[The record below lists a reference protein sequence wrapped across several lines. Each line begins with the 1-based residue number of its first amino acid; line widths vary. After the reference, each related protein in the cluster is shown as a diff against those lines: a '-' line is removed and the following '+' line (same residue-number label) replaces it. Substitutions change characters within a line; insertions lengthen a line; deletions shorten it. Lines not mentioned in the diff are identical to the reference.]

1 MKRPLF
7 SIIIPTYHS
16 GGKLKHTLRS
26 ALSQQRNLC
35 EVIVVD
41 GGSTDG
47 SVEVIRQHAA
57 QFPQLKWKSEKDRG
71 VYDAMNKGIA
81 LSDGRFLLFLGAGD
95 CLKPGILQ
103 EMAPLMP
110 PAEQGRPAFVYGKV
124 FMVDLD
130 KIYGGQW
137 SKLKLLTLNLCHQ
150 GIFYEREVFDVV
162 GTYNLKYPILA
173 DCALNLKCFG
183 DSRIRK
189 VYVDRVIS
197 DYEGGGLSAQQDDP
211 AYIADRPRL
220 LKELG
225 LVPYLVHKLGRIVPA
240 SWREARIKRIQRNLK
255 KPPRRAS

>member
-1 MKRPLF
+1 MKRSLF
-7 SIIIPTYHS
+7 SIIIPTYNS
-16 GGKLKHTLRS
+16 GDKLEHTLRS
-26 ALSQQRNLC
+26 VLSQERDSF
-35 EVIVVD
+35 EVVVID

-47 SVEVIRQHAA
+47 SIGVIRRHAA
-57 QFPQLKWKSEKDRG
+57 QFPQLKWKSEKDQG
-71 VYDAMNKGIA
+71 VYDAMNKGIT
-81 LSDGRFLLFLGAGD
+81 LSEGQFLIFLGAGD
-95 CLKPGILQ
+95 CLKPGILR

-124 FMVDLD
+124 FMVDLN

-183 DSRIRK
+183 DERIRK

-197 DYEGGGLSAQQDDP
+197 DYEGGGLSAQQDDA

-225 LVPYLVHKLGRIVPA
+225 WAPYLVHKLGRMVPA
-240 SWREARIKRIQRNLK
+240 SWREARIKSIQRALK
-255 KPPRRAS
+255 KPPRRA

>member
-7 SIIIPTYHS
+7 SIIIPTYNS
-16 GGKLKHTLRS
+16 GDKLEKTIQSVLAQERG
-26 ALSQQRNLC
+26 LFEL
-35 EVIVVD
+35 IVVD

-47 SVEVIRQHAA
+47 SVEFLHQHAA
-57 QFPQLKWKSEKDRG
+57 QFPQLKWKSEKDGG

-81 LSDGRFLLFLGAGD
+81 MSAGRFLLFLGAGD

-110 PAEQGRPAFVYGKV
+110 PEEPGRPAFVYGKV
-124 FMVDLD
+124 FMVDLN

-150 GIFYEREVFDVV
+150 GIFYERDVFERL
-162 GTYNLKYPILA
+162 GLYNLRYKILA
-173 DCALNLKCFG
+173 DCAFNLKCFG
-183 DSRIRK
+183 DNGIRK
-189 VYVDRVIS
+189 IYIDRVIS

-211 AYIADRPRL
+211 AYIADRPCL

-225 LVPYLVHKLGRIVPA
+225 WTPYLVHKIGRLVPA
-240 SWREARIKRIQRNLK
+240 SWREARIKGIQRALK
-255 KPPRRAS
+255 KPPRRA